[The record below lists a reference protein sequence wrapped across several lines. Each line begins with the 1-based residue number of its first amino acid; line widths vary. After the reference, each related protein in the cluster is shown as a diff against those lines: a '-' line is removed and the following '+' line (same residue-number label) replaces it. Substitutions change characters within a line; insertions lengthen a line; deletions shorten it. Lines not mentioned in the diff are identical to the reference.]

1 MKQEEN
7 KHAFL
12 QHPANLT
19 ALTYLFLNFV
29 FWFGVGGGSVMAGLF
44 GSVFTGSIS
53 ALLILAMAR
62 TRESNRPPMRGL
74 LIWCAALLFL
84 LFPVNI
90 AIAAQLH
97 TDAQAALAVIFVGG
111 LASAVHLVLS
121 LILLAAGRS
130 RMGR

>member
-1 MKQEEN
+1 MKQEE
-7 KHAFL
+7 KIPASL

-19 ALTYLFLNFV
+19 ALTYLFLNFI

-44 GSVFTGSIS
+44 GSAFSGSIN

-62 TRESNRPPMRGL
+62 TRESNRL

-97 TDAQAALAVIFVGG
+97 TDAQAALAVIFVGAF
-111 LASAVHLVLS
+111 ASAVHLVLS

-130 RMGR
+130 RMGK

>member
-44 GSVFTGSIS
+44 GSAFTGSIS
-53 ALLILAMAR
+53 ALFILAMAR
-62 TRESNRPPMRGL
+62 TREANRL

-121 LILLAAGRS
+121 LILLAAGWS
-130 RMGR
+130 RMGK

>member
-7 KHAFL
+7 KHASL
-12 QHPANLT
+12 QHPASLT

-44 GSVFTGSIS
+44 GSAFCGSIN

-62 TRESNRPPMRGL
+62 TRESNRL

-97 TDAQAALAVIFVGG
+97 TDAQAALAVIFVGA

-121 LILLAAGRS
+121 LILLAAGRF
-130 RMGR
+130 RMGK